1 MLSMQLAHCRSAVDR
16 EFKKNKELGE
26 RLGCWKGSYLV
37 EDDAGS
43 VRKAL
48 QGQKYLPEQRV
59 EPAAVAESEQAS
71 SNKI

>member
-1 MLSMQLAHCRSAVDR
+1 MDQ
-16 EFKKNKELGE
+16 EFERNKALGG

-48 QGQKYLPEQRV
+48 QALKGAPEQSPQTEAGTDGKQAEGNGV
-59 EPAAVAESEQAS
+59 EGMQS
-71 SNKI
+71 

>member
-1 MLSMQLAHCRSAVDR
+1 MDR
-16 EFKKNKELGE
+16 EFEKNKELGE

-48 QGQKYLPEQRV
+48 QGLKYLPEQKV
-59 EPAAVAESEQAS
+59 ELAAVAEGEQAL
-71 SNKI
+71 SNNM

>member
-1 MLSMQLAHCRSAVDR
+1 MDQ
-16 EFKKNKELGE
+16 EFERNKALGE

-48 QGQKYLPEQRV
+48 QALKNDAPGQIAET
-59 EPAAVAESEQAS
+59 AAETDGKQARENGLEAMQS
-71 SNKI
+71 